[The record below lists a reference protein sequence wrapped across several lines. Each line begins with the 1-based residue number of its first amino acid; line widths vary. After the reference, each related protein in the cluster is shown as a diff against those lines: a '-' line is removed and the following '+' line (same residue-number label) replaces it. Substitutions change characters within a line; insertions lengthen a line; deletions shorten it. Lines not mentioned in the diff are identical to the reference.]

1 MSLKIARL
9 STTDKHQRK
18 GRNADIRCDLFRGL
32 LCGLSGLV
40 QLRLL
45 LMQHSFQH
53 AALVSLCRIGC
64 RLTGRSEAQN
74 LTEPRPCFRRRKIGP
89 SGHRKSLSQRASY
102 RRPPLLTIAT
112 LECVSEQIHLPS
124 PDSICRAFRGS
135 LGGALVEN
143 PRCAGLADVIVGG
156 SDGIADCVSFREMDM
171 IFADGIDDMQPAQRV
186 A

>member
-1 MSLKIARL
+1 MLVAAFL
-9 STTDKHQRK
+9 
-18 GRNADIRCDLFRGL
+18 RGEVPQ
-32 LCGLSGLV
+32 CGLSGLV

-53 AALVSLCRIGC
+53 AALASLCRIGC

-89 SGHRKSLSQRASY
+89 SGHRKSLSQRASH

-171 IFADGIDDMQPAQRV
+171 IFADGIDDVQPA
-186 A
+186 